1 MTEKNK
7 SEKMTNT
14 SKPVP
19 MKLFAAWEVDRTPSN
34 CIPRLCT
41 LRVTR
46 LRVCGALG
54 EAGGGA
60 AGGAGAGAVILAARM
75 HSSKRTLRSNDIAV
89 PPMDVELDLC
99 FSLQYPHFVKRD
111 GNRLQIMLQRRKKYK
126 NRTIL
131 GYKTLAEGV
140 IRMDQVLQRSMDME
154 LELTGV
160 GCKGGAAAG
169 QPVARLSITGL
180 ASTPVDHDTKNN
192 NNMLITGKY
201 HTGVG
206 CIGAAAGQP
215 VARLSITGLAS
226 TPVDHDTKNNN
237 NMLITER
244 GYSDEEEEGEFSSV
258 EEADE
263 MTYGAPARRRTHRQL
278 TFNKADLSYTKLS
291 RSRDLSFMER
301 ERERQSYMRSKA
313 DRDSDSELENAAAK
327 RKGSRGKLAQRNLK
341 QKFAALLRRFRVP
354 DEMGER
360 GAARDTHHAQ
370 RDIDE
375 LFQELESLSCGEG
388 EDSGPDQMDTISIGS
403 TPKPSLRPF
412 FSSSRSLANQD
423 HHRHSN
429 VSRHAS
435 LASTQLSERLAVTIP
450 LTESEAIRSSA
461 GDERGSEGNSDGD
474 ITADAPVSGASVSS
488 SPPNETKVQEDK
500 RSRLFRSA
508 TSGGNLTP
516 AGATR
521 KKNSLAASDRP
532 LSAHELPVQS
542 PTTQEPRRSM
552 LEQISRLL
560 GDDAPLPE
568 CVAVAPP
575 GAAGALHALGVPTIV
590 TPAPHAPDARPLL
603 QALYARAGKQ
613 GVRRG
618 CIRVVVAGGDG
629 AAAAALRAH
638 AELAARRPH
647 DAPPIRFYIV
657 PIGGVTVARHL
668 AATDSA
674 YGALFGDAWAAC
686 CDRAAEGSLPDQTE
700 MSSRIARYL
709 NSIGPVNNV
718 PIGEA
723 MVAYRERSGDEDASQ
738 TFVPFIAEVRVG
750 CSEGGVSSLELEEGG
765 SPPARPSPPAT
776 PAPLDLQPPL
786 LAREP
791 LELQLDYWLVS
802 VVCVQLEEG
811 GSPPARPS
819 PPATPAP
826 LDLQPPLLARE
837 PLELQ
842 LDYWLVSVV
851 CVQLEEGGSPP
862 ARPSPPATPA
872 PLDLQPPLLA
882 REPLELQLDYWL
894 VSVVCV
900 QLEEGGSPPARP
912 SPPATP
918 APLDL
923 QPPLLAREPLELQL
937 DYWLVSVVCV
947 QLEEGGSPP
956 ARPSPPATPAPLDL
970 QPPLLAREP
979 LELQL
984 DYWLV
989 SVVCVQLEEGGSPP
1003 ARPSPPATPAP
1014 LDLQPPL
1021 LAREPLELQLDYW
1034 LVSVVCVQLEE
1045 GGSPPARPS
1054 PPATPAPLD
1063 LQPPLLARE
1072 PLELQLDYWLV
1083 SVVCVQLEEGGSP
1096 PARPSPPATPAPL
1109 DLQPP
1114 LLAREPLELQLDYW
1128 LVSVVCVQLEEGGSP
1143 PARPSPP
1150 ATPAP
1155 LDLQPPLLAREP
1167 LELQLDYWLVSVV
1180 CVQLEEGGS
1189 PPARPSPPA
1198 TPAPLDL
1205 QPPLLAREP
1214 LELQLDYW
1222 LVSVVCVQLE
1232 EGGSPPARPS
1242 PPATPAP
1249 LDLQPPLLAR
1259 EPLELQLDYWLVPGR
1274 ATEGADG
1281 KVTVKASFRA
1291 LHVTRQN
1298 AHLCITYLTK
1308 EKKQKIMRLGKKK
1321 EKTGEAEPGRAQT
1334 VDGVARLICSA
1345 KGSHNLPLK
1354 VYIDGTEW
1362 NGVKFF
1368 QLSTQWQTHVKT
1380 FPVATCGAPLA
1391 PPET

>member
-60 AGGAGAGAVILAARM
+60 AGGTGAGAVILAARM

-160 GCKGGAAAG
+160 GCKG
-169 QPVARLSITGL
+169 
-180 ASTPVDHDTKNN
+180 
-192 NNMLITGKY
+192 
-201 HTGVG
+201 
-206 CIGAAAGQP
+206 GAAAGQP

-354 DEMGER
+354 DELGER

-429 VSRHAS
+429 
-435 LASTQLSERLAVTIP
+435 
-450 LTESEAIRSSA
+450 ESEAVRSSV

-474 ITADAPVSGASVSS
+474 LTADAPVSGASVSS

-542 PTTQEPRRSM
+542 PTTQEPRRTM
-552 LEQISRLL
+552 VEQISRLL

-613 GVRRG
+613 SVRRG

-647 DAPPIRFYIV
+647 DAPPMRFYIV

-668 AATDSA
+668 AATDTA

-686 CDRAAEGSLPDQTE
+686 CERAAEGSLPDQTE

-750 CSEGGVSSLELEEGG
+750 CSEGGVSSLE
-765 SPPARPSPPAT
+765 
-776 PAPLDLQPPL
+776 
-786 LAREP
+786 
-791 LELQLDYWLVS
+791 
-802 VVCVQLEEG
+802 
-811 GSPPARPS
+811 
-819 PPATPAP
+819 
-826 LDLQPPLLARE
+826 
-837 PLELQ
+837 
-842 LDYWLVSVV
+842 
-851 CVQLEEGGSPP
+851 
-862 ARPSPPATPA
+862 
-872 PLDLQPPLLA
+872 
-882 REPLELQLDYWL
+882 
-894 VSVVCV
+894 
-900 QLEEGGSPPARP
+900 
-912 SPPATP
+912 
-918 APLDL
+918 
-923 QPPLLAREPLELQL
+923 
-937 DYWLVSVVCV
+937 
-947 QLEEGGSPP
+947 
-956 ARPSPPATPAPLDL
+956 
-970 QPPLLAREP
+970 
-979 LELQL
+979 
-984 DYWLV
+984 
-989 SVVCVQLEEGGSPP
+989 
-1003 ARPSPPATPAP
+1003 
-1014 LDLQPPL
+1014 
-1021 LAREPLELQLDYW
+1021 
-1034 LVSVVCVQLEE
+1034 
-1045 GGSPPARPS
+1045 
-1054 PPATPAPLD
+1054 
-1063 LQPPLLARE
+1063 
-1072 PLELQLDYWLV
+1072 
-1083 SVVCVQLEEGGSP
+1083 
-1096 PARPSPPATPAPL
+1096 
-1109 DLQPP
+1109 
-1114 LLAREPLELQLDYW
+1114 
-1128 LVSVVCVQLEEGGSP
+1128 
-1143 PARPSPP
+1143 
-1150 ATPAP
+1150 
-1155 LDLQPPLLAREP
+1155 
-1167 LELQLDYWLVSVV
+1167 
-1180 CVQLEEGGS
+1180 
-1189 PPARPSPPA
+1189 
-1198 TPAPLDL
+1198 
-1205 QPPLLAREP
+1205 
-1214 LELQLDYW
+1214 
-1222 LVSVVCVQLE
+1222 LE

>member
-7 SEKMTNT
+7 SEKMTNA

-89 PPMDVELDLC
+89 PPLDVELDLC

-160 GCKGGAAAG
+160 GAKVGATAG
-169 QPVARLSITGL
+169 QPVARLTITGL

-192 NNMLITGKY
+192 NTL
-201 HTGVG
+201 
-206 CIGAAAGQP
+206 
-215 VARLSITGLAS
+215 
-226 TPVDHDTKNNN
+226 
-237 NMLITER
+237 LITER

-263 MTYGAPARRRTHRQL
+263 MTYGAQARRRAHRQL
-278 TFNKADLSYTKLS
+278 AFNKEDLSYTKLS

-301 ERERQSYMRSKA
+301 ERKRQSYMHSKVNDR
-313 DRDSDSELENAAAK
+313 DRDSDSELENTAAK

-354 DEMGER
+354 EELSER
-360 GAARDTHHAQ
+360 GATRDTHHAQ

-375 LFQELESLSCGEG
+375 LFQELDSLSCGEG

-429 VSRHAS
+429 VARHAS
-435 LASTQLSERLAVTIP
+435 LASAGELAAVRERHIAIIP

-474 ITADAPVSGASVSS
+474 ATADAPVSGASVSS
-488 SPPNETKVQEDK
+488 SPPNETKVSTEDK

-516 AGATR
+516 AGAAR
-521 KKNSLAASDRP
+521 KKNSLVTERP
-532 LSAHELPVQS
+532 LSAHELPAQS
-542 PTTQEPRRSM
+542 PTTLEPRRTM
-552 LEQISRLL
+552 LEQVSRLL
-560 GDDAPLPE
+560 GEEGPVPE
-568 CVAVAPP
+568 CVAVSPT
-575 GAAGALHALGVPTIV
+575 GTMAAALGALGVPV
-590 TPAPHAPDARPLL
+590 LAVPPPHTPDVRPLL
-603 QALYARAGKQ
+603 QVLLQRLTKQ
-613 GVRRG
+613 GSRRG
-618 CIRVVVAGGDG
+618 VRVAVAGGSC

-638 AELAARRPH
+638 ADLAARRPH
-647 DAPPIRFYIV
+647 DAALLRYYIL
-657 PIGGVTVARHL
+657 PIGANTVARYL
-668 AATDSA
+668 CGQDGGYAS
-674 YGALFGDAWAAC
+674 LFGGDSWAAL
-686 CDRAAEGSLPDQTE
+686 CDPAADCALHDVAE

-709 NSIGPVNNV
+709 NSIGPVRDV

-723 MVAYRERSGDEDASQ
+723 MVAYREKSGDEDASQ

-750 CSEGGVSSLELEEGG
+750 CSEGGVSSLELDEGG
-765 SPPARPSPPAT
+765 SPPRPSPPAT
-776 PAPLDLQPPL
+776 PAPAADLVPPPM
-786 LAREP
+786 LAR
-791 LELQLDYWLVS
+791 
-802 VVCVQLEEG
+802 
-811 GSPPARPS
+811 
-819 PPATPAP
+819 T
-826 LDLQPPLLARE
+826 
-837 PLELQ
+837 
-842 LDYWLVSVV
+842 
-851 CVQLEEGGSPP
+851 
-862 ARPSPPATPA
+862 
-872 PLDLQPPLLA
+872 
-882 REPLELQLDYWL
+882 
-894 VSVVCV
+894 
-900 QLEEGGSPPARP
+900 
-912 SPPATP
+912 
-918 APLDL
+918 
-923 QPPLLAREPLELQL
+923 
-937 DYWLVSVVCV
+937 
-947 QLEEGGSPP
+947 
-956 ARPSPPATPAPLDL
+956 
-970 QPPLLAREP
+970 
-979 LELQL
+979 
-984 DYWLV
+984 
-989 SVVCVQLEEGGSPP
+989 
-1003 ARPSPPATPAP
+1003 
-1014 LDLQPPL
+1014 
-1021 LAREPLELQLDYW
+1021 
-1034 LVSVVCVQLEE
+1034 
-1045 GGSPPARPS
+1045 
-1054 PPATPAPLD
+1054 
-1063 LQPPLLARE
+1063 
-1072 PLELQLDYWLV
+1072 
-1083 SVVCVQLEEGGSP
+1083 
-1096 PARPSPPATPAPL
+1096 
-1109 DLQPP
+1109 
-1114 LLAREPLELQLDYW
+1114 
-1128 LVSVVCVQLEEGGSP
+1128 
-1143 PARPSPP
+1143 
-1150 ATPAP
+1150 
-1155 LDLQPPLLAREP
+1155 
-1167 LELQLDYWLVSVV
+1167 
-1180 CVQLEEGGS
+1180 
-1189 PPARPSPPA
+1189 
-1198 TPAPLDL
+1198 
-1205 QPPLLAREP
+1205 
-1214 LELQLDYW
+1214 
-1222 LVSVVCVQLE
+1222 
-1232 EGGSPPARPS
+1232 
-1242 PPATPAP
+1242 
-1249 LDLQPPLLAR
+1249 

-1274 ATEGADG
+1274 TAEGADGG

-1321 EKTGEAEPGRAQT
+1321 EKTGEAEVGRAQT

-1345 KGSHNLPLK
+1345 KGSHNVPLK

-1368 QLSTQWQTHVKT
+1368 QVSTQWQTHVKT
-1380 FPVATCGAPLA
+1380 FPVATTGVPLA

>member
-160 GCKGGAAAG
+160 GCKG
-169 QPVARLSITGL
+169 
-180 ASTPVDHDTKNN
+180 
-192 NNMLITGKY
+192 
-201 HTGVG
+201 
-206 CIGAAAGQP
+206 GAAAGQP

-429 VSRHAS
+429 
-435 LASTQLSERLAVTIP
+435 
-450 LTESEAIRSSA
+450 ESEAIRSSA

-474 ITADAPVSGASVSS
+474 LTADAPVSGASVSS
-488 SPPNETKVQEDK
+488 SPPNETKEDK

-542 PTTQEPRRSM
+542 PTTQEPRRTM

-575 GAAGALHALGVPTIV
+575 GAAAALHALGVPTIV

-613 GVRRG
+613 SVRRG

-657 PIGGVTVARHL
+657 PIGGITVARHL
-668 AATDSA
+668 AATDTA

-776 PAPLDLQPPL
+776 PAPL
-786 LAREP
+786 E
-791 LELQLDYWLVS
+791 
-802 VVCVQLEEG
+802 
-811 GSPPARPS
+811 
-819 PPATPAP
+819 
-826 LDLQPPLLARE
+826 
-837 PLELQ
+837 
-842 LDYWLVSVV
+842 
-851 CVQLEEGGSPP
+851 
-862 ARPSPPATPA
+862 
-872 PLDLQPPLLA
+872 
-882 REPLELQLDYWL
+882 
-894 VSVVCV
+894 
-900 QLEEGGSPPARP
+900 
-912 SPPATP
+912 
-918 APLDL
+918 
-923 QPPLLAREPLELQL
+923 
-937 DYWLVSVVCV
+937 
-947 QLEEGGSPP
+947 
-956 ARPSPPATPAPLDL
+956 
-970 QPPLLAREP
+970 
-979 LELQL
+979 
-984 DYWLV
+984 
-989 SVVCVQLEEGGSPP
+989 
-1003 ARPSPPATPAP
+1003 
-1014 LDLQPPL
+1014 
-1021 LAREPLELQLDYW
+1021 
-1034 LVSVVCVQLEE
+1034 
-1045 GGSPPARPS
+1045 
-1054 PPATPAPLD
+1054 
-1063 LQPPLLARE
+1063 
-1072 PLELQLDYWLV
+1072 
-1083 SVVCVQLEEGGSP
+1083 
-1096 PARPSPPATPAPL
+1096 
-1109 DLQPP
+1109 
-1114 LLAREPLELQLDYW
+1114 
-1128 LVSVVCVQLEEGGSP
+1128 
-1143 PARPSPP
+1143 
-1150 ATPAP
+1150 
-1155 LDLQPPLLAREP
+1155 
-1167 LELQLDYWLVSVV
+1167 
-1180 CVQLEEGGS
+1180 
-1189 PPARPSPPA
+1189 
-1198 TPAPLDL
+1198 
-1205 QPPLLAREP
+1205 
-1214 LELQLDYW
+1214 
-1222 LVSVVCVQLE
+1222 
-1232 EGGSPPARPS
+1232 
-1242 PPATPAP
+1242 
-1249 LDLQPPLLAR
+1249 LQPPLLAR

-1334 VDGVARLICSA
+1334 VDGIARLICSA

>member
-160 GCKGGAAAG
+160 GCKG
-169 QPVARLSITGL
+169 
-180 ASTPVDHDTKNN
+180 
-192 NNMLITGKY
+192 
-201 HTGVG
+201 
-206 CIGAAAGQP
+206 GAAAGQP

-435 LASTQLSERLAVTIP
+435 LASTQLSERLAVTVP

-474 ITADAPVSGASVSS
+474 LTADAPVSGASVSS
-488 SPPNETKVQEDK
+488 SPPNETKEDK

-542 PTTQEPRRSM
+542 PTTQEPRRTM

-575 GAAGALHALGVPTIV
+575 GAAAALHALGVPTIV

-613 GVRRG
+613 SVRRG

-657 PIGGVTVARHL
+657 PIGGITVARHL
-668 AATDSA
+668 AATDTA

-776 PAPLDLQPPL
+776 PAPL
-786 LAREP
+786 E
-791 LELQLDYWLVS
+791 
-802 VVCVQLEEG
+802 
-811 GSPPARPS
+811 
-819 PPATPAP
+819 
-826 LDLQPPLLARE
+826 
-837 PLELQ
+837 
-842 LDYWLVSVV
+842 
-851 CVQLEEGGSPP
+851 
-862 ARPSPPATPA
+862 
-872 PLDLQPPLLA
+872 
-882 REPLELQLDYWL
+882 
-894 VSVVCV
+894 
-900 QLEEGGSPPARP
+900 
-912 SPPATP
+912 
-918 APLDL
+918 
-923 QPPLLAREPLELQL
+923 
-937 DYWLVSVVCV
+937 
-947 QLEEGGSPP
+947 
-956 ARPSPPATPAPLDL
+956 
-970 QPPLLAREP
+970 
-979 LELQL
+979 
-984 DYWLV
+984 
-989 SVVCVQLEEGGSPP
+989 
-1003 ARPSPPATPAP
+1003 
-1014 LDLQPPL
+1014 
-1021 LAREPLELQLDYW
+1021 
-1034 LVSVVCVQLEE
+1034 
-1045 GGSPPARPS
+1045 
-1054 PPATPAPLD
+1054 
-1063 LQPPLLARE
+1063 
-1072 PLELQLDYWLV
+1072 
-1083 SVVCVQLEEGGSP
+1083 
-1096 PARPSPPATPAPL
+1096 
-1109 DLQPP
+1109 
-1114 LLAREPLELQLDYW
+1114 
-1128 LVSVVCVQLEEGGSP
+1128 
-1143 PARPSPP
+1143 
-1150 ATPAP
+1150 
-1155 LDLQPPLLAREP
+1155 
-1167 LELQLDYWLVSVV
+1167 
-1180 CVQLEEGGS
+1180 
-1189 PPARPSPPA
+1189 
-1198 TPAPLDL
+1198 
-1205 QPPLLAREP
+1205 
-1214 LELQLDYW
+1214 
-1222 LVSVVCVQLE
+1222 
-1232 EGGSPPARPS
+1232 
-1242 PPATPAP
+1242 
-1249 LDLQPPLLAR
+1249 LQPPLLAR

-1334 VDGVARLICSA
+1334 VDGIARLICSA

>member
-7 SEKMTNT
+7 SEKMTNS

-75 HSSKRTLRSNDIAV
+75 HSSKRTLRSNDIAI
-89 PPMDVELDLC
+89 PPLDVELDLC

-160 GCKGGAAAG
+160 GGKGGAAAG

-192 NNMLITGKY
+192 NTL
-201 HTGVG
+201 
-206 CIGAAAGQP
+206 
-215 VARLSITGLAS
+215 
-226 TPVDHDTKNNN
+226 
-237 NMLITER
+237 LITER

-263 MTYGAPARRRTHRQL
+263 MTYGAPARRRAHRQL
-278 TFNKADLSYTKLS
+278 AFNKADLSYTKLS
-291 RSRDLSFMER
+291 RSRDLSYVER
-301 ERERQSYMRSKA
+301 ERERERTRQNYMRAKHE
-313 DRDSDSELENAAAK
+313 RDSDSELEQAATK

-354 DEMGER
+354 EELSER

-412 FSSSRSLANQD
+412 FSSSRSLANQE

-429 VSRHAS
+429 VTRHAS
-435 LASTQLSERLAVTIP
+435 LASASELSAARDRHLATVP

-461 GDERGSEGNSDGD
+461 GDEHGSEGNSDGD
-474 ITADAPVSGASVSS
+474 VTADAPVSGASVSS
-488 SPPNETKVQEDK
+488 SPPNDTKVRKEDK

-516 AGATR
+516 GAVSR
-521 KKNSLAASDRP
+521 KKNSLVNVGDRP
-532 LSAHELPVQS
+532 LSAHELPAQS
-542 PTTQEPRRSM
+542 PTTMEPRRTM
-552 LEQISRLL
+552 MEQIARLL
-560 GDDAPLPE
+560 GEEGPIPE
-568 CVAVAPP
+568 CIALAPA
-575 GAAGALHALGVPTIV
+575 GAAASAFHALGVPCIV
-590 TPAPHAPDARPLL
+590 VPSPHAPDARPLL
-603 QALYARAGKQ
+603 QALYSKTTKINRRSC
-613 GVRRG
+613 VR
-618 CIRVVVAGGDG
+618 VAICGGDS
-629 AAAAALRAH
+629 ASAAALRAH

-647 DAPPIRFYIV
+647 DAPPIRFYII
-657 PIGGVTVARHL
+657 PYGPNTVARYL
-668 AATDSA
+668 AASDSG
-674 YGALFGDAWAAC
+674 YALLFTGDAWPALC
-686 CDRAAEGSLPDQTE
+686 ERAADCCMQDVQE

-709 NSIGPVNNV
+709 NTIGPVNNV

-723 MVAYRERSGDEDASQ
+723 MVAYREKSGDEDASQ

-750 CSEGGVSSLELEEGG
+750 CSEGGVSSLELEEG

-776 PAPLDLQPPL
+776 PAPQPELAPPPL
-786 LAREP
+786 LAR
-791 LELQLDYWLVS
+791 S
-802 VVCVQLEEG
+802 
-811 GSPPARPS
+811 
-819 PPATPAP
+819 
-826 LDLQPPLLARE
+826 
-837 PLELQ
+837 
-842 LDYWLVSVV
+842 
-851 CVQLEEGGSPP
+851 
-862 ARPSPPATPA
+862 
-872 PLDLQPPLLA
+872 
-882 REPLELQLDYWL
+882 
-894 VSVVCV
+894 
-900 QLEEGGSPPARP
+900 
-912 SPPATP
+912 
-918 APLDL
+918 
-923 QPPLLAREPLELQL
+923 
-937 DYWLVSVVCV
+937 
-947 QLEEGGSPP
+947 
-956 ARPSPPATPAPLDL
+956 
-970 QPPLLAREP
+970 
-979 LELQL
+979 
-984 DYWLV
+984 
-989 SVVCVQLEEGGSPP
+989 
-1003 ARPSPPATPAP
+1003 
-1014 LDLQPPL
+1014 
-1021 LAREPLELQLDYW
+1021 
-1034 LVSVVCVQLEE
+1034 
-1045 GGSPPARPS
+1045 
-1054 PPATPAPLD
+1054 
-1063 LQPPLLARE
+1063 
-1072 PLELQLDYWLV
+1072 
-1083 SVVCVQLEEGGSP
+1083 
-1096 PARPSPPATPAPL
+1096 
-1109 DLQPP
+1109 
-1114 LLAREPLELQLDYW
+1114 
-1128 LVSVVCVQLEEGGSP
+1128 
-1143 PARPSPP
+1143 
-1150 ATPAP
+1150 
-1155 LDLQPPLLAREP
+1155 
-1167 LELQLDYWLVSVV
+1167 
-1180 CVQLEEGGS
+1180 
-1189 PPARPSPPA
+1189 
-1198 TPAPLDL
+1198 
-1205 QPPLLAREP
+1205 
-1214 LELQLDYW
+1214 
-1222 LVSVVCVQLE
+1222 
-1232 EGGSPPARPS
+1232 
-1242 PPATPAP
+1242 
-1249 LDLQPPLLAR
+1249 

-1274 ATEGADG
+1274 QPECADS

-1321 EKTGEAEPGRAQT
+1321 EKTGEAEVGRTQT

-1345 KGSHNLPLK
+1345 KGSHNTPLK

>member
-192 NNMLITGKY
+192 NNMLIT
-201 HTGVG
+201 
-206 CIGAAAGQP
+206 
-215 VARLSITGLAS
+215 
-226 TPVDHDTKNNN
+226 
-237 NMLITER
+237 ER

-278 TFNKADLSYTKLS
+278 TFNKADLSYTK
-291 RSRDLSFMER
+291 
-301 ERERQSYMRSKA
+301 
-313 DRDSDSELENAAAK
+313 
-327 RKGSRGKLAQRNLK
+327 QRNLK

-435 LASTQLSERLAVTIP
+435 LASTQLSERLAVTVP

-474 ITADAPVSGASVSS
+474 LTADAPVSGASVSS

-542 PTTQEPRRSM
+542 PTTQEPRRTM

-575 GAAGALHALGVPTIV
+575 GAAAALHALGVPTIV

-613 GVRRG
+613 SVRRG

-657 PIGGVTVARHL
+657 PIGGITVARHL
-668 AATDSA
+668 AATDTA

-776 PAPLDLQPPL
+776 PAPL
-786 LAREP
+786 E
-791 LELQLDYWLVS
+791 
-802 VVCVQLEEG
+802 
-811 GSPPARPS
+811 
-819 PPATPAP
+819 
-826 LDLQPPLLARE
+826 
-837 PLELQ
+837 
-842 LDYWLVSVV
+842 
-851 CVQLEEGGSPP
+851 
-862 ARPSPPATPA
+862 
-872 PLDLQPPLLA
+872 
-882 REPLELQLDYWL
+882 
-894 VSVVCV
+894 
-900 QLEEGGSPPARP
+900 
-912 SPPATP
+912 
-918 APLDL
+918 
-923 QPPLLAREPLELQL
+923 
-937 DYWLVSVVCV
+937 
-947 QLEEGGSPP
+947 
-956 ARPSPPATPAPLDL
+956 
-970 QPPLLAREP
+970 
-979 LELQL
+979 
-984 DYWLV
+984 
-989 SVVCVQLEEGGSPP
+989 
-1003 ARPSPPATPAP
+1003 
-1014 LDLQPPL
+1014 
-1021 LAREPLELQLDYW
+1021 
-1034 LVSVVCVQLEE
+1034 
-1045 GGSPPARPS
+1045 
-1054 PPATPAPLD
+1054 
-1063 LQPPLLARE
+1063 
-1072 PLELQLDYWLV
+1072 
-1083 SVVCVQLEEGGSP
+1083 
-1096 PARPSPPATPAPL
+1096 
-1109 DLQPP
+1109 
-1114 LLAREPLELQLDYW
+1114 
-1128 LVSVVCVQLEEGGSP
+1128 
-1143 PARPSPP
+1143 
-1150 ATPAP
+1150 
-1155 LDLQPPLLAREP
+1155 
-1167 LELQLDYWLVSVV
+1167 
-1180 CVQLEEGGS
+1180 
-1189 PPARPSPPA
+1189 
-1198 TPAPLDL
+1198 
-1205 QPPLLAREP
+1205 
-1214 LELQLDYW
+1214 
-1222 LVSVVCVQLE
+1222 
-1232 EGGSPPARPS
+1232 
-1242 PPATPAP
+1242 
-1249 LDLQPPLLAR
+1249 LQPPLLAR

-1334 VDGVARLICSA
+1334 VDGIARLICSA

>member
-192 NNMLITGKY
+192 NNMLIT
-201 HTGVG
+201 
-206 CIGAAAGQP
+206 
-215 VARLSITGLAS
+215 
-226 TPVDHDTKNNN
+226 
-237 NMLITER
+237 ER

-354 DEMGER
+354 DELGER

-412 FSSSRSLANQD
+412 FSSSRSLANQE

-435 LASTQLSERLAVTIP
+435 LASTQLCERLAVTVP
-450 LTESEAIRSSA
+450 LTETEAIRSSV

-474 ITADAPVSGASVSS
+474 LTADAPVSGASVSS
-488 SPPNETKVQEDK
+488 SPPNETKAQEDK

-542 PTTQEPRRSM
+542 PTTQEPRRTM
-552 LEQISRLL
+552 VEQISRLL

-575 GAAGALHALGVPTIV
+575 GAAGALHALGVPTVV

-613 GVRRG
+613 SVRRG
-618 CIRVVVAGGDG
+618 CMRVVVAGGDG

-668 AATDSA
+668 AATDTA

-686 CDRAAEGSLPDQTE
+686 CERAAEGSLPDQTE

-750 CSEGGVSSLELEEGG
+750 CSEGGVSSLE
-765 SPPARPSPPAT
+765 
-776 PAPLDLQPPL
+776 
-786 LAREP
+786 
-791 LELQLDYWLVS
+791 
-802 VVCVQLEEG
+802 
-811 GSPPARPS
+811 
-819 PPATPAP
+819 
-826 LDLQPPLLARE
+826 
-837 PLELQ
+837 
-842 LDYWLVSVV
+842 
-851 CVQLEEGGSPP
+851 
-862 ARPSPPATPA
+862 
-872 PLDLQPPLLA
+872 
-882 REPLELQLDYWL
+882 
-894 VSVVCV
+894 
-900 QLEEGGSPPARP
+900 
-912 SPPATP
+912 
-918 APLDL
+918 
-923 QPPLLAREPLELQL
+923 
-937 DYWLVSVVCV
+937 
-947 QLEEGGSPP
+947 
-956 ARPSPPATPAPLDL
+956 
-970 QPPLLAREP
+970 
-979 LELQL
+979 
-984 DYWLV
+984 
-989 SVVCVQLEEGGSPP
+989 
-1003 ARPSPPATPAP
+1003 
-1014 LDLQPPL
+1014 
-1021 LAREPLELQLDYW
+1021 
-1034 LVSVVCVQLEE
+1034 
-1045 GGSPPARPS
+1045 
-1054 PPATPAPLD
+1054 
-1063 LQPPLLARE
+1063 
-1072 PLELQLDYWLV
+1072 
-1083 SVVCVQLEEGGSP
+1083 
-1096 PARPSPPATPAPL
+1096 
-1109 DLQPP
+1109 
-1114 LLAREPLELQLDYW
+1114 
-1128 LVSVVCVQLEEGGSP
+1128 
-1143 PARPSPP
+1143 
-1150 ATPAP
+1150 
-1155 LDLQPPLLAREP
+1155 
-1167 LELQLDYWLVSVV
+1167 
-1180 CVQLEEGGS
+1180 
-1189 PPARPSPPA
+1189 
-1198 TPAPLDL
+1198 
-1205 QPPLLAREP
+1205 
-1214 LELQLDYW
+1214 
-1222 LVSVVCVQLE
+1222 LE